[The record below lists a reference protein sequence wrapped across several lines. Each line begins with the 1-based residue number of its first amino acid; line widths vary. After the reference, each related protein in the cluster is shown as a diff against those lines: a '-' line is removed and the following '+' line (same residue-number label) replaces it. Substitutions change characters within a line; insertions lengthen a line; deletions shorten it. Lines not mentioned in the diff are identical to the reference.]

1 MATTAITKW
10 AIDPAHSE
18 VGFKAKHLMIT
29 TVSGKFEQFEGS
41 IETEGDDLSTAK
53 ITFTAN
59 TDSVNT
65 ASEQRDGHLKSVDFF
80 EPAKY
85 PKLKFVSTKFEKISD
100 EKYKLHGDLTIR
112 DVTKPVHLDVNY
124 GGMAKDPWGNIKA
137 GFEVDGKI
145 NRKDWGLN
153 WNVTLEA
160 GGLLVSDEVK
170 IHCQVQVTKLP
181 A

>member
-80 EPAKY
+80 KR
-85 PKLKFVSTKFEKISD
+85 LF
-100 EKYKLHGDLTIR
+100 
-112 DVTKPVHLDVNY
+112 
-124 GGMAKDPWGNIKA
+124 
-137 GFEVDGKI
+137 
-145 NRKDWGLN
+145 
-153 WNVTLEA
+153 
-160 GGLLVSDEVK
+160 
-170 IHCQVQVTKLP
+170 
-181 A
+181 